1 MTATSSKPTPSN
13 PAPGA
18 AIRFQTRP
26 PMKSAPAKSKGLT
39 IAVAVVSGVAVLGL
53 GAAGFFLARSASL
66 GSENEVHRSAAVDL
80 AKALNVSVDTNEI
93 LSGQSWEKVTAALT
107 ALRNEAE
114 RLRARVKEL
123 EPEVEEAARLR
134 ATLQTAESN
143 ARQAAIQV
151 ADLKKQLDDAQAASQ
166 KKIQELEKE
175 LGETKKALDRTR
187 ARIAELEAAAP
198 VAVPQ
203 TGGEPVSEDTVAVQ
217 EPAPEPVA
225 APAAKDALS
234 FTFPPNRRE
243 LLQSAAYLEASKTLI
258 VTLVDGV
265 EIRYSNVPKVAYDSL
280 IASPVFETFYRIHI
294 LGRYPASIDD
304 KAAVR
309 ELGRP

>member
-66 GSENEVHRSAAVDL
+66 GSENEVHRSAAMDL

-166 KKIQELEKE
+166 KKFRSWRKSLEKR
-175 LGETKKALDRTR
+175 K
-187 ARIAELEAAAP
+187 
-198 VAVPQ
+198 
-203 TGGEPVSEDTVAVQ
+203 
-217 EPAPEPVA
+217 
-225 APAAKDALS
+225 
-234 FTFPPNRRE
+234 RRW
-243 LLQSAAYLEASKTLI
+243 I
-258 VTLVDGV
+258 
-265 EIRYSNVPKVAYDSL
+265 
-280 IASPVFETFYRIHI
+280 
-294 LGRYPASIDD
+294 
-304 KAAVR
+304 
-309 ELGRP
+309 ELGRASRNWKLPPQLPFPKPAASPYRRTRWLFKSLRRNRWLRPLRRTR